1 MTLATRGCLR
11 TSAAMSR
18 LLAFLALCA
27 LNGFATAENQALCN
41 ITYCVCIPAKHPS
54 QISVNCTVP
63 EDKALNLTEDDLP
76 VNTDTLI
83 ISGAQAVKIEVST
96 LSKLKDIRYIH
107 IFRVDY
113 VTIKSFA
120 AVNLNIVNLYLDVE
134 RCVSVE
140 IEPKAFNKIK
150 GPLSVGIR
158 DVKMVTLGAEAF
170 SWLLSVDIENVNKL
184 TLGTAAFMLD
194 PTAANVGEHGPG
206 MSIRLRNIHNTEFP
220 DQVFGSSAALI
231 SLEQVVVGTV
241 HAGAFSANTYNIVMA
256 INCTFVRIRGYS
268 FASKSLI
275 NNLHLTGCR
284 VKHLESNAIQSA
296 VAKLKVVKTRFEKIE
311 TGAINATVVAVVIV
325 DCVFRIFNERGFELS
340 SWNKLQMERNS
351 FDELAPNAIVA
362 PGGSIHELLFV
373 DNEIEKINSGS
384 IGFIGKAYA
393 TNADNVIYKSN
404 YFGQP
409 CHCNLTSW
417 LAKGLNANS
426 GEPFENESYCTV
438 DEFFARCFNVPEQ
451 NMIFKKFY
459 DNVCTDNLSIQC
471 ETYKSKGL
479 GAKTEIKNPRFPHKK
494 EDDEG
499 ISDRDKKVIGIV
511 IVTALGCVII
521 VMFISFIRWM
531 RHRGYCVNIKNFISS
546 NSSCGTI
553 CDRLCICRTN
563 NGLDNAR
570 SISQLSV
577 NEYSERHCL
586 NEPRVQEVIQETAIP
601 NVYTEDI
608 VATENKTTQTLPEEL
623 TKELLE
629 NLKEKLEDPENYVE
643 AREMIEHLYELIK
656 VEENC
661 NNNSPTLLSIEE
673 NIYELPFQ
681 NTTPRIGKN
690 KKQMIS
696 VGTRTPSLDKLMPL
710 SPYNRQTALAHEYFE
725 PKDFAV
731 HLYAEIA
738 NCDKEKRTFLGAI
751 PDVVAEQAI
760 PRGPYLR
767 AVRDKINS
775 SASVSP
781 STKAINNSIASP
793 QHISTIKSNKST
805 ASNSS
810 GKMIN
815 RPLPEKP
822 AIDPGEGTSFRHG

>member
-1 MTLATRGCLR
+1 M
-11 TSAAMSR
+11 
-18 LLAFLALCA
+18 
-27 LNGFATAENQALCN
+27 
-41 ITYCVCIPAKHPS
+41 
-54 QISVNCTVP
+54 
-63 EDKALNLTEDDLP
+63 
-76 VNTDTLI
+76 
-83 ISGAQAVKIEVST
+83 
-96 LSKLKDIRYIH
+96 
-107 IFRVDY
+107 
-113 VTIKSFA
+113 KSLA
-120 AVNLNIVNLYLDVE
+120 AVNLNIVNLYLDID
-134 RCVSVE
+134 RCGTVD

-150 GPLSVGIR
+150 GPLSVAIR
-158 DVKMVTLGAEAF
+158 DAKMVTLGAEAF
-170 SWLLSVDIENVNKL
+170 SWLLSVEIENVNNL
-184 TLGTAAFMLD
+184 RLGTAAFKLD
-194 PTAANVGEHGPG
+194 STAANVGEHGPG
-206 MSIRLRNIHNTEFP
+206 MSIRLKNIENTEFP

-231 SLEQVVVGTV
+231 SLEQVAIGTV

-256 INCTFVRIRGYS
+256 INCTFVRIRGES

-284 VKHLESNAIQSA
+284 VKYLESKAIQSA
-296 VAKLKVVKTRFEKIE
+296 IVKFDMTKCRFEKIE
-311 TGAINATVVAVVIV
+311 SGAINATVVAVVIV
-325 DCVFRIFNERGFELS
+325 DSVFHIFNERGFELS

-373 DNEIEKINSGS
+373 DNEIEKINPGS
-384 IGFIGKAYA
+384 VGFIGQAYS
-393 TNADNVIYKSN
+393 TNAYNVIYKSN

-417 LAKGLNANS
+417 LAKGLNTSSA
-426 GEPFENESYCTV
+426 EIFENESYCTV

-459 DNVCTDNLSIQC
+459 NNVCKDNLSIQC

-479 GAKTEIKNPRFPHKK
+479 GATTEIKNPRFPHKK

-511 IVTALGCVII
+511 IVAVLGCVII

-546 NSSCGTI
+546 HSSCGTI
-553 CDRLCICRTN
+553 CDRLCISRAN

-577 NEYSERHCL
+577 NEYSERHRL
-586 NEPRVQEVIQETAIP
+586 NEPRVQDIIQETAIP
-601 NVYTEDI
+601 NAYNEDI
-608 VATENKTTQTLPEEL
+608 VAMENKTTQTLPEEL

-661 NNNSPTLLSIEE
+661 NNNSPTLLCVEE

-690 KKQMIS
+690 KKKMIS

-767 AVRDKINS
+767 AVREKINS
-775 SASVSP
+775 SASSSP
-781 STKAINNSIASP
+781 SFKSLNSSIASP
-793 QHISTIKSNKST
+793 QHISTINSNKST
-805 ASNSS
+805 ASNNS
-810 GKMIN
+810 GKMMN

>member
-1 MTLATRGCLR
+1 MRFATILAL
-11 TSAAMSR
+11 
-18 LLAFLALCA
+18 LALCA
-27 LNGFATAENQALCN
+27 LTSADDQG
-41 ITYCVCIPAKHPS
+41 VCTKHDFCKCMPGKHPT
-54 QISVNCTVP
+54 QTTVNCTIPNNEVIELGDGDIP
-63 EDKALNLTEDDLP
+63 D
-76 VNTDTLI
+76 NTDI
-83 ISGAQAVKIEVST
+83 IIITGSKNVVIEIGS

-107 IFRVDY
+107 LSRNKY
-113 VTIKSFA
+113 VTMKSFA
-120 AVNLNIVNLYLDVE
+120 AVDLNIINLFMDIEKCENLD
-134 RCVSVE
+134 
-140 IEPKAFNKIK
+140 IEQKAFDKIK
-150 GPLSVGIR
+150 GPLSLSINACQTVTVG
-158 DVKMVTLGAEAF
+158 GEAF
-170 SWLLSVDIENVNKL
+170 SWLLSIIIENVEQLKL
-184 TLGTAAFMLD
+184 KPSAFTLD

-206 MSIRLRNIHNTEFP
+206 MSINFRNIGNTDFP
-220 DQVFGSSAALI
+220 DKIFKSSAALV
-231 SLEQVVVGTV
+231 SMVDVVIGTV

-256 INCTFVRIRGYS
+256 INCTFNRISGKS
-268 FASKSLI
+268 FASQSLI
-275 NNLHLTGCR
+275 NNFYLSGC
-284 VKHLESNAIQSA
+284 VIKNLDSEAIQSA
-296 VAKLKVVKTRFEKIE
+296 VVNMNISDTRFENIE

-325 DCVFRIFNERGFELS
+325 DSVFRIFNERGFELT
-340 SWNKLQMERNS
+340 SWNKLQIERNS
-351 FDELAPNAIVA
+351 FDELAPNAIIA
-362 PGGSIHELLFV
+362 PGGSIHELIFV
-373 DNEIEKINSGS
+373 DNEIETINIGS
-384 IGFIGKAYA
+384 VGFIGQAYS

-409 CHCNLTSW
+409 CHCNITTW
-417 LAKGLNANS
+417 LAKGLKASS

-451 NMIFKKFY
+451 NMLFKKFR
-459 DNVCTDNLSIQC
+459 DNVCHDHLSIQC
-471 ETYKSKGL
+471 ESKEL
-479 GAKTEIKNPRFPHKK
+479 GAKPEIKNPRFPHKK
-494 EDDEG
+494 EDDDG
-499 ISDRDKKVIGIV
+499 ISNRDIKVIGIV
-511 IVTALGCVII
+511 IVTAFGCVII

-531 RHRGYCVNIKNFISS
+531 RHKGYCVNIKNFIISS
-546 NSSCGTI
+546 NSSCGTL
-553 CDRLCICRTN
+553 CDRMCICRGN
-563 NGLDNAR
+563 SGMDNAR

-577 NEYSERHCL
+577 NEYSERHRL
-586 NEPRVQEVIQETAIP
+586 NEPRIQDVIQETTIP
-601 NVYTEDI
+601 NNYTEEI
-608 VATENKTTQTLPEEL
+608 VPTENKTTQTLPEEL

-661 NNNSPTLLSIEE
+661 NNNSPTLLNIEE

-767 AVRDKINS
+767 AVREKMNS
-775 SASVSP
+775 SASP
-781 STKAINNSIASP
+781 SVKSLNSSIASP
-793 QHISTIKSNKST
+793 QHMSTIKSNKST
-805 ASNSS
+805 ASNNS
-810 GKMIN
+810 GKMLN

-822 AIDPGEGTSFRHG
+822 TIDPGEGTSFRHG